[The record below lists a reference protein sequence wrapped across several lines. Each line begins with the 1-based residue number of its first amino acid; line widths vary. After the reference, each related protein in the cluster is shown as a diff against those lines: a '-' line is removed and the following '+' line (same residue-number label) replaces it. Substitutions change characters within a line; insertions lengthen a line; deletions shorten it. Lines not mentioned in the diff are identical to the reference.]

1 MRPIAVTMGDP
12 SGVGPEISVLAMT
25 HNSRPANCVLVGDLK
40 RLETAQ
46 KLLVETGRLS
56 PSVRPIG
63 SLVEVIDLGN
73 VAAGLPWGANSAEAG
88 RAGYEYVE
96 RAARAAL
103 AGDVAAVC
111 TGPINKESWRL
122 AGVPHTGHTEALAAL
137 AGSERF
143 AMMLVNGGL
152 RVIHLSTHTSL
163 VEAVRQAT
171 TERALTCIE
180 LAAAFLRAAGIAN
193 CRIAVAGINPHAG
206 EAGLLGSEDQEELRP
221 AVEAARG
228 VGIDASGPWPPDTVF
243 ARAILGE
250 FDAVIAAYHDQGHI
264 PIKMLGLDSGVNV
277 TLGLPFIRTSVDHG
291 TAFDIAGR
299 GIVREANLL
308 AALDLATSLAAANE
322 I

>member
-88 RAGYEYVE
+88 
-96 RAARAAL
+96 
-103 AGDVAAVC
+103 
-111 TGPINKESWRL
+111 
-122 AGVPHTGHTEALAAL
+122 
-137 AGSERF
+137 
-143 AMMLVNGGL
+143 
-152 RVIHLSTHTSL
+152 
-163 VEAVRQAT
+163 RQAT

>member
-1 MRPIAVTMGDP
+1 MGDP
-12 SGVGPEISVLAMT
+12 SGVGPEISVLAMAQDR
-25 HNSRPANCVLVGDLK
+25 RPANCVLVGDLT
-40 RLETAQ
+40 RLEAAQ
-46 KLLVETGRLS
+46 KLLIESGRLS
-56 PSVRPIG
+56 PSVAPIG

-73 VAAGLPWGANSAEAG
+73 VPAGLPWGANSAEAG

-103 AGDVAAVC
+103 AGEAAAVC
-111 TGPINKESWRL
+111 TCPINKESWRL

-137 AGSERF
+137 AGTDRF

-152 RVIHLSTHTSL
+152 RVVHLSTHTSL

-171 TERALTCIE
+171 TERAVTCIE

-206 EAGLLGSEDQEELRP
+206 ESGLLGSEDQEQLRP
-221 AVEAARG
+221 AVETARRT
-228 VGIDASGPWPPDTVF
+228 GIDASGPWAPDTVF
-243 ARAILGE
+243 ARAALGE

-264 PIKMLGLDSGVNV
+264 PIKILGLDSGVNV
-277 TLGLPFIRTSVDHG
+277 TLGLPFVRTSVDHG

-299 GIVREANLL
+299 GLAREANLL
-308 AALDLATSLAAANE
+308 AALDLAASLAATDE